1 MLPNE
6 FISFSHY
13 RLIKYFG
20 RIDGHG
26 GHGNYFTCFDHDL
39 NVMNHEVLQ
48 H

>member
-1 MLPNE
+1 MSLFP
-6 FISFSHY
+6 FPI
-13 RLIKYFG
+13 IDFG